1 MKDQIIYSLA
11 YRLKD
16 EINSDALVV
25 ALNEI
30 EAKLEKNDEVM
41 KLAYKKDMAVLEYND
56 LLKVFKFD
64 SKEVITSI
72 KYLSEIKN
80 ELNTHPLVKEYLDKY
95 KQVKELFNN
104 INKIL
109 FSGFELDECKQH
121 GN

>member
-11 YRLKD
+11 YKLKD